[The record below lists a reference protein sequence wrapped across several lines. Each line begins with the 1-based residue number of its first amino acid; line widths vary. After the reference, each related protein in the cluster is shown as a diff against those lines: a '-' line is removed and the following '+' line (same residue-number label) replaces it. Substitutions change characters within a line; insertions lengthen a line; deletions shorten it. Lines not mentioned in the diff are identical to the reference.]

1 MRRNGYPCRTR
12 RSQKKQH
19 RKTRHLGAVVYINM
33 AGLIPQDFIDDL
45 IARAD
50 VVEVIGKRIQLKKA
64 GREFKAC
71 CPFHD
76 EKTPSFTVS
85 PGKGFY
91 HCFGCGAHGTA
102 IGFLMEYEHM
112 SFVEAIESL
121 ANIMGVEVPRDET
134 DRPARRYDELFSL
147 MSSVERHWQACLKE
161 DANAIDYLKQR
172 GIDGATAK
180 RFSIGFAPD
189 SWSDV
194 LDKFGKTPEA
204 QERLLAT
211 GLVIRKDNGKHYDRF
226 RDRII
231 FPIRDTRGRTIGF
244 GGRAL
249 GDGEPKYLNSPETVL
264 FHKGR
269 ELYGLYEARQALRHV
284 DRLVVVEGYM
294 DVVALARH
302 GIDFSIATLG
312 TATTADHLNILFRLT
327 DNVFFSFDGDRAG
340 KAAAWRALENAL
352 PQVREG
358 RQIRFVFLP
367 DGHDPDSYV
376 NEKGPDAFIKALD
389 EGMALSDF
397 LIGELASQ
405 VDMTTVDGKARL
417 AELAKPLV
425 HKIPQGVYYELLVEE
440 LANKIGLAPARLE
453 KMLGQAPDS
462 TGRRVAQ
469 SMSLA
474 RKRKGTIATGRPSVV
489 RRAITLLLNHPAAA
503 DKLDI
508 EKLAEVNRPGVE
520 LLHDLIETV
529 QEEPNITTAG
539 LLERWRH
546 DDEGRHLGKLA
557 AVEVPE
563 EEDFDPAAE
572 LEACLEQLAIAGRR
586 ERIDFLIEKQKL
598 SSLTD
603 EEKGELRQLH

>member
-1 MRRNGYPCRTR
+1 M
-12 RSQKKQH
+12 
-19 RKTRHLGAVVYINM
+19 
-33 AGLIPQDFIDDL
+33 IPQDFIDDL

-50 VVEVIGKRIQLKKA
+50 IIEVLGRRIQLKKA

-85 PGKGFY
+85 PSKGFY

-102 IGFLMEYEHM
+102 IGFLMEFDHM
-112 SFVEAIESL
+112 SFVEAIENL
-121 ANIMGVEVPRDET
+121 ASMMGVDVPRDES

-147 MSSVERHWQACLKE
+147 MGSVEKHWQTCLR
-161 DANAIDYLKQR
+161 DNAGAVDYLKQR

-180 RFSIGFAPD
+180 RFGIGYAPD

-194 LDKFGKTPEA
+194 LDKFGKTSEA
-204 QERLLAT
+204 AERLLAT

-226 RDRII
+226 RDRIM
-231 FPIRDTRGRTIGF
+231 FPIRDARGRTIGF

-269 ELYGLYEARQALRHV
+269 ELYGLYEARQALRQI
-284 DRLVVVEGYM
+284 DQLVVVEGYM
-294 DVVALARH
+294 DVVALSRH

-312 TATTADHLNILFRLT
+312 TATTSDHLDRIFRLT
-327 DNVFFSFDGDRAG
+327 ESVVFSFDGDRAG

-367 DGHDPDSYV
+367 EKHDPDSYV
-376 NEKGPDAFIKALD
+376 NEFGSDAFLKAVD
-389 EGMALSDF
+389 EGVALSDF
-397 LIGELASQ
+397 LIGELSGQ
-405 VDMTTVDGKARL
+405 VDMTTIDGKARL

-425 HKIPQGVYYELLVEE
+425 NKIPPGVYRDLLIDS
-440 LANKIGLAPARLE
+440 LADAVGLSSAKLDR
-453 KMLGQAPDS
+453 MLGQAPDKPGMQAARPA
-462 TGRRVAQ
+462 TG
-469 SMSLA
+469 S
-474 RKRKGTIATGRPSVV
+474 KRHRGTSGSGRPSVV
-489 RRAITLLLNHPAAA
+489 RRAITLLLNYPGSA
-503 DKLDI
+503 DKLNI
-508 EKLAEVNRPGVE
+508 EMLAGVKRPGVD

-529 QEEPNITTAG
+529 QQEPNITTAG

-557 AVEVPE
+557 AIEVPPE
-563 EEDFDPAAE
+563 EEFDATAE
-572 LEACLEQLAIAGRR
+572 LAACLEQLAIAGRR

-603 EEKGELRQLH
+603 EEKAEFRALR

>member
-1 MRRNGYPCRTR
+1 M
-12 RSQKKQH
+12 
-19 RKTRHLGAVVYINM
+19 
-33 AGLIPQDFIDDL
+33 IPQDFIDDL

-50 VVEVIGKRIQLKKA
+50 IIEVLGRRIQLKKA

-85 PGKGFY
+85 PSKGFY

-102 IGFLMEYEHM
+102 IGFLMEFDHM
-112 SFVEAIESL
+112 SFVEAIEAL
-121 ANIMGVEVPRDET
+121 ASMMGVDVPRDES

-147 MSSVERHWQACLKE
+147 MGCVENHWQACLR
-161 DANAIDYLKQR
+161 DNSIAVDYLKQR

-180 RFSIGFAPD
+180 RFGIGYAPD

-194 LDKFGKTPEA
+194 LDKFGKTSEA
-204 QERLLAT
+204 AERLLAT

-226 RDRII
+226 RDRIM
-231 FPIRDTRGRTIGF
+231 FPIRDARGRTIGF

-269 ELYGLYEARQALRHV
+269 ELYGLYEARQALRQI
-284 DRLVVVEGYM
+284 DQLVVVEGYM
-294 DVVALARH
+294 DVVALSRH

-312 TATTADHLNILFRLT
+312 TATTSDHLDRIFRLT
-327 DNVFFSFDGDRAG
+327 DNVVFSFDGDRAG

-367 DGHDPDSYV
+367 EKHDPDSYV
-376 NEKGPDAFIKALD
+376 NEYGSDAFMQAID
-389 EGMALSDF
+389 EGTALSDF
-397 LIGELASQ
+397 LIGELSSQ
-405 VDMTTVDGKARL
+405 VDMTTIDGKARL

-425 HKIPQGVYYELLVEE
+425 NNIPPGVYRELLVDS
-440 LANKIGLAPARLE
+440 LADTVGLSAAKLE
-453 KMLGQAPDS
+453 RMLGQAPDRQS
-462 TGRRVAQ
+462 RPAPKPANEGKRRRSA
-469 SMSLA
+469 SAS
-474 RKRKGTIATGRPSVV
+474 GRPSAV
-489 RRAITLLLNHPAAA
+489 RRAITLLLNYPESG

-508 EKLAEVNRPGVE
+508 EMLAGINRPGVD

-529 QEEPNITTAG
+529 QKEPNITTAG

-546 DDEGRHLGKLA
+546 DDKGRHLGKLA
-557 AVEVPE
+557 AIEVPA
-563 EEDFDPAAE
+563 EEDFDAPAE
-572 LEACLEQLAIAGRR
+572 LAACLEQLAAAGRR
-586 ERIDFLIEKQKL
+586 ERIEFLIEKQKL

-603 EEKGELRQLH
+603 EEKAEIRALR

>member
-1 MRRNGYPCRTR
+1 
-12 RSQKKQH
+12 
-19 RKTRHLGAVVYINM
+19 M

-50 VVEVIGKRIQLKKA
+50 IVEVVGKRIQLKKA

-71 CPFHD
+71 CPFHG

-121 ANIMGVEVPRDET
+121 AGIMGVDVPRDES

-147 MSSVERHWQACLKE
+147 TVSVEKHWQNCLR
-161 DANAIDYLKQR
+161 DNIAAVDYLKKR

-180 RFSIGFAPD
+180 RYGIGYAPD

-204 QERLLAT
+204 AERLLAT

-226 RDRII
+226 RDRIM
-231 FPIRDTRGRTIGF
+231 FPIRDARGRTIGF

-269 ELYGLYEARQALRHV
+269 ELYGLYEARQALRNI

-302 GIDFSIATLG
+302 GIDFSLATLG
-312 TATTADHLNILFRLT
+312 TATTTDHLNILFRLT
-327 DNVFFSFDGDRAG
+327 ENVFFSFDGDRAG

-376 NEKGPDAFIKALD
+376 NEHGSDAFIEALD
-389 EGMALSDF
+389 NGMALSDF

-417 AELAKPLV
+417 AELAKPLI
-425 HKIPQGVYYELLVEE
+425 HKIPQGVYHELLIDN
-440 LANKIGLAPARLE
+440 LANEIGLPPARLE
-453 KMLGQAPDS
+453 KMIGHAADP
-462 TGRRVAQ
+462 GRAAGESRSSVRPRQ
-469 SMSLA
+469 SN
-474 RKRKGTIATGRPSVV
+474 IAAGRPSVV
-489 RRAITLLLNHPAAA
+489 RRAITLLLNNPKSG

-508 EKLAEVNRPGVE
+508 EKLAEVNRPGVD

-557 AVEVPE
+557 AVELPE

-572 LEACLEQLAIAGRR
+572 LEACLDQLALAGRR

-603 EEKGELRQLH
+603 DERSELRQLH